1 MPFQV
6 VDEQL
11 GEAQLA
17 RRKALLESLPVTI
30 ASSTWSEARQ
40 RYGILNMDVEGRK
53 FWPHQLIAMQRL
65 CMVDNTVEW
74 EKKEI
79 SMVFSHDP
87 GLGKT
92 ILTMAIMG
100 GLWQFVPSTDMFKA
114 LCIVPTNVA
123 EKWYTTITGTAKEA
137 GWTTFSKEEVMYP
150 LHESEI
156 TVSKLER
163 AKVVI
168 LTPSIVMM
176 AYKTYMWEDPDG
188 LQWTSKQGKLLTRP
202 KLVRGYDPSNAK
214 KHDKYGG
221 RLPPMHPLFAYN
233 ANHRKVWSMVAVDE
247 AHEHTSLKKTHVH
260 AASIRELTH
269 NATYCFALTGT
280 PVQHKVEEM
289 PGMCRLLNVRQ
300 LWMHSKRY
308 WSVKG
313 GGAKTLRKST
323 SQTFFDGFVDRVAKE
338 MVHGALVEAV
348 THRVEFDP
356 WIGLLPN
363 GSYEED
369 AIEVHNAF
377 HARAET
383 EHLANSA
390 PNATNRR
397 YDNMW
402 QAWNH
407 MSHFAFDVTLGFNTS
422 GQFHRDKLLYEE
434 SLRKPSQ
441 YVELLHRI
449 VRSRQEAGHPRIAI
463 FSEAVVEL
471 NIALNYLERKRDCG
485 RMVMFDG
492 TIQQNKRQKVLQDF
506 LSDEVTPKGVLAF
519 SKAGSHAVD
528 MCPGCEVMIVIG
540 DYPWSPM
547 LLEQA
552 KARIRRVSIQTKPV
566 EYIEMV
572 PRRGIMAAKIATYKD
587 KAARLVLG
595 CRDANFSEYQPH
607 AVNQVFLRG
616 KLNIAMA
623 PVDKRG
629 NYEQTPEMTDERRNW
644 EFRRD
649 AAAGAGEEFDEPEP
663 AICAMPEPKLA
674 RFVEIPNVA
683 FPVEGYKEPEHDFG
697 DDAINE
703 GVRKSRALAKR
714 VREDMRALEERQ
726 EQEAKRQ
733 RLLAIGMSMKMV
745 ESDEDHE

>member
-11 GEAQLA
+11 SEAQLA

-40 RYGILNMDVEGRK
+40 RHGIIDMDVEGRR
-53 FWPHQLIAMQRL
+53 FYPHQLIAMQRL

-74 EKKEI
+74 EQREI
-79 SMVFSHDP
+79 AMLFSHDP

-92 ILTMAIMG
+92 ILTVAIMG

-114 LCIVPTNVA
+114 LCIVPKNVA
-123 EKWYTTITGTAKEA
+123 EKWYTTILE
-137 GWTTFSKEEVMYP
+137 WTSFTEEDVLYV
-150 LHESEI
+150 LRESEI

-168 LTPSIVMM
+168 LTPPIIMM
-176 AYKTYMWEDPDG
+176 AYKTFMWEDPKG
-188 LQWTSKQGKLLTRP
+188 LQWTSQKGKLLTRP
-202 KLVRGYDPSNAK
+202 KLVRGYDPEDDTKRA
-214 KHDKYGG
+214 KYGC
-221 RLPPMHPLFAYN
+221 RLPPVHPLFAYN
-233 ANHRKVWSMVAVDE
+233 ANHHKVWSMVAVDE
-247 AHEHTSLKKTHVH
+247 AHEHTSLKSTHLH
-260 AASIRELTH
+260 AAAIREFTH
-269 NATYCFALTGT
+269 NATYRCGLTGT

-289 PGMCRLLNVRQ
+289 PGMCRLLNVPK

-308 WSVKG
+308 WSMKG

-323 SQTFFDGFVDRVAKE
+323 SQTMFDGFVDRVAKE
-338 MVHGALVEAV
+338 MSQGALVEAV
-348 THRVEFDP
+348 THRVDFDP

-369 AIEVHNAF
+369 AIGVHNAF

-383 EHLANSA
+383 EHLANNA
-390 PNATNRR
+390 PDATNRR
-397 YDNMW
+397 YDNTW

-407 MSHFAFDVTLGFNTS
+407 MAHFAFDVTLGFSTS
-422 GQFHRDKLLYEE
+422 GQFHRDKRLYQEAL
-434 SLRKPSQ
+434 SKPSQ

-449 VRSRQEAGHPRIAI
+449 VRSRQVAGHQRIAI

-471 NIALNYLERKRDCG
+471 NIALNYLQHKGDCG

-492 TIQQNKRQKVLQDF
+492 TIQQNRRQAVLRDF
-506 LSDEVTPKGVLAF
+506 LSDEITPKGVIAF
-519 SKAGSHAVD
+519 SKAGAHAVD

-547 LLEQA
+547 LLDQA
-552 KARIRRVSIQTKPV
+552 KARIRRVSIQTRPV

-572 PRRGIMAAKIATYKD
+572 PRRGIMAAKIATYED

-623 PVDKRG
+623 PLDERG
-629 NYEQTPEMTDERRNW
+629 NYERTPEMIDEKQQW
-644 EFRRD
+644 ESRRD
-649 AAAGAGEEFDEPEP
+649 VATANGEEFDEPEP
-663 AICAMPEPKLA
+663 AICAMPDPKLA
-674 RFVEIPNVA
+674 RFVEIPEVA
-683 FPVEGYKEPEHDFG
+683 FPIEGYQEPEHDFG
-697 DDAINE
+697 DRAINE
-703 GVRKSRALAKR
+703 GVRASRELAKR
-714 VREDMRALEERQ
+714 VREEMRALEERQ
-726 EQEAKRQ
+726 EQETKRQ
-733 RLLAIGMSMKMV
+733 RLLAIGMSMRMA
-745 ESDEDHE
+745 ESDDEQ